1 MVLILG
7 VDLANHTA
15 ADIAARLGRNNGLAE
30 RMGLAIDGGR
40 GDLPISPDE
49 ARALLA
55 VLQESPDEMRLRQ
68 ALQLELTEQTKASAS
83 RGFCRW
89 GHRRTKPPE

>member
-1 MVLILG
+1 MLILG

-15 ADIAARLGRNNGLAE
+15 ADIAVRLGRDSGLAE
-30 RMGLAIDGGR
+30 RMGHALDGDR
-40 GDLPISPDE
+40 VDLPISPDE

-68 ALQLELTEQTKASAS
+68 ALQLELTEQAKAGPG
-83 RGFCRW
+83 RGFGRW
-89 GHRRTKPPE
+89 GHRRTTPPE